1 MSKDP
6 LEHIVQTLKRQ
17 EISPSASASFDEVM
31 RKREKRKKGLIW
43 WLTSAALL
51 LIVGGVCLNPWS
63 STEFTTAS
71 VNQKNTPSPSTMVQS
86 EAYDRSMADSRIL
99 DAAEEDLINRT
110 PDNQTPSI
118 VENKPKKPNNK
129 TLGAQLFDIF
139 NKLRGKGST
148 DVNVSNTGITR
159 QDSERSKF
167 SQGLITSVLGEEPQ
181 LYGKRYLE
189 PTKPGDP
196 IEMRPSDYLDWDFNI
211 GSFEP
216 HLRKKPWYIELS
228 AITGSNNRVQFN
240 VEEPLSVLG
249 TNYMAQYQASFLTS
263 PHSSSAMWGIGF
275 HYTQWVGNGEWREHT
290 KEKILQPDGTYK
302 IMNSTTTGR
311 VNYSIDKVSIPLS
324 YRGFARISKFN
335 LRYGVQLAP
344 GMTSVTEGTYFDA
357 TSYTTLQN
365 SRMWSMDGKA
375 SVGPMIQ
382 VNKGLNVVIEPSVM
396 YQSFVDQN
404 SKIQGNWF
412 GGLGVSMLYRLR

>member
-1 MSKDP
+1 MNNDP
-6 LEHIVQTLKRQ
+6 LEHIAQTLKTH
-17 EISPSASASFDEVM
+17 EVSPSESASFDEVM
-31 RKREKRKKGLIW
+31 RRREKRKKGIIW
-43 WLTSAALL
+43 WFTSAALL
-51 LIVGGVCLNPWS
+51 LMVGGIYFSPWS
-63 STEFTTAS
+63 SEEFNTTAD
-71 VNQKNTPSPSTMVQS
+71 QKNTSNSGTSVQS
-86 EAYDRSMADSRIL
+86 EEYNSSIL
-99 DAAEEDLINRT
+99 DKKSPDAEEEIITNST
-110 PDNQTPSI
+110 PESQEPYLADND
-118 VENKPKKPNNK
+118 PKKSNKK
-129 TLGAQLFDIF
+129 TLGAKLFNIF
-139 NKLRGKGST
+139 NKLRGNGDT
-148 DVNVSNTGITR
+148 DITPTKNGITR
-159 QDSERSKF
+159 QDSESSKF
-167 SQGLITSVLGEEPQ
+167 SKGLMTTVLVEERA

-189 PTKPGDP
+189 PTKLGESL
-196 IEMRPSDYLDWDFNI
+196 EMRPSDYLDWDFNM
-211 GSFEP
+211 GPFEP
-216 HLRKKPWYIELS
+216 HLRKNPWYVELS
-228 AITGSNNRVQFN
+228 AITGSNNQIQFN
-240 VEEPLSVLG
+240 EEEPLSVLG

-263 PHSSSAMWGIGF
+263 FNSSSAMWGFGL

-302 IMNSTTTGR
+302 TINSTTTGR

-324 YRGFARISKFN
+324 YRGFARVSKFN

-344 GMTSVTEGTYFDA
+344 GFTRVTEGTYFDA
-357 TSYTTLQN
+357 TSYTALQN